1 MPSLILHNSCSV
13 DIFILCP
20 SFISSMYE
28 IFEINVLKSL
38 RHNVDGMLYL
48 YMIYL
53 KFSANTEDSQL
64 RNVLINDVTVILLEL
79 ITLKIYFVVISP
91 F

>member
-1 MPSLILHNSCSV
+1 MSSLILHNSCSV

-20 SFISSMYE
+20 AFISSMYE

-53 KFSANTEDSQL
+53 
-64 RNVLINDVTVILLEL
+64 
-79 ITLKIYFVVISP
+79 
-91 F
+91 

>member
-13 DIFILCP
+13 DIFIICQ

-48 YMIYL
+48 YRGFTIE
-53 KFSANTEDSQL
+53 KC
-64 RNVLINDVTVILLEL
+64 INQ
-79 ITLKIYFVVISP
+79 
-91 F
+91 

>member
-28 IFEINVLKSL
+28 IFEINVLL
-38 RHNVDGMLYL
+38 L
-48 YMIYL
+48 
-53 KFSANTEDSQL
+53 DST
-64 RNVLINDVTVILLEL
+64 IVTEL
-79 ITLKIYFVVISP
+79 IYV
-91 F
+91 

>member
-38 RHNVDGMLYL
+38 NFCKYRGFT
-48 YMIYL
+48 IE
-53 KFSANTEDSQL
+53 KC
-64 RNVLINDVTVILLEL
+64 INQ
-79 ITLKIYFVVISP
+79 
-91 F
+91 